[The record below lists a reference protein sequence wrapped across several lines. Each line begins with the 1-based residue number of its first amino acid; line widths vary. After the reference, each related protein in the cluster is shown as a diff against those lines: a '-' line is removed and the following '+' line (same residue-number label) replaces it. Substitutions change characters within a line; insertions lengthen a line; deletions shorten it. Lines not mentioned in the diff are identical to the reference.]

1 MRRFAWV
8 VVALTLLAL
17 AAAGVY
23 AVRSVAIDTNTV
35 DMLSAELPFRKA
47 DRAMA
52 AAFPQGVD
60 AIVVVIDAATPE
72 RAEAAGEALAE
83 GFRARPE
90 VFGPVFDPAGDPF
103 FRRNG
108 LLFLEPDQLAGVADQ
123 LAAAQPFI
131 ASLAADPSLRGLFN
145 VLSLAIENVGAA
157 GAAAMP
163 IASALDAM
171 AAAVEAQAAGRP
183 APLSWQAL
191 MFGAEPDPQQL
202 RRIIVLNPP
211 LNYASLQPAA
221 DAIAAI
227 RALADD
233 LHLGED
239 SGVKVRLTGDAALA
253 DEELRSADLD
263 GITPMLI
270 SFGLVALLAF
280 ICFRGVTLSLAT
292 LGTVLVGV
300 VFTAAAA
307 IALVG
312 TLNLLSVAFFV
323 LFIGLA
329 VDFGIHYTLRYKEGL
344 DLGLEHAPA
353 LSRAAT
359 GVGGALA
366 LSALCAA
373 IGFFSFLPTDYV
385 GLAEL
390 GLIAGAGMAIALVLS
405 LSVLPAFLSL
415 APGSP
420 RPEDAGEFQHNVLD
434 RLRAWA
440 ERRPKPI
447 LAAAAA
453 VAGVALA
460 VAPGAHFDFDPL
472 HLKDR
477 DAELV
482 ATLYDLMDSGLNEAY
497 AVAALA
503 PDLAAADA
511 IAERARALP
520 EVAEARTLASFVP
533 EAQEEKLAI
542 IDGLA
547 LMLEPSLATR
557 GRSPAVRGRDPR
569 RPGPAAGR
577 RSRRLPPASMPAA
590 PAAGRLRAALDRV
603 GAKGS
608 EQEGL
613 AGLEQALL
621 TGLPQQLESLRTLL
635 KAGPVGL
642 DDLPQDLRSRWIAA
656 DGRARVA
663 IYPARAGRRGHRR
676 AEPVR
681 RRGADGGPGG
691 HRRAGDH
698 RRGRAGGGGG
708 VSRSRGPG
716 RRRHRPAA
724 GGPASQRP
732 RHRPGVRA
740 AAARRALDGGGVG
753 RFRHAVQLRQRHR
766 PAAAVR
772 ARGRRQP
779 QPGHPRAA
787 GGRGGRDDELVHAAR
802 RHLQRADHRRLVRDA
817 GALRPPRHR
826 RHGPAAS
833 DRDRVDAGVDGHR
846 AAGADDGV
854 SPAPGLNRPPRRRGG
869 AALRQ
874 PARRARTAARHPA
887 CAPAA
892 APRR

>member
-1 MRRFAWV
+1 MATHHPVIRLLDRWTGLMRRFARV
-8 VVALTLLAL
+8 VVAMTLLAL

-60 AIVVVIDAATPE
+60 TIVVVIDAATPE
-72 RAEAAGEALAE
+72 RAEAAGQALSQ

-108 LLFLEPDQLAGVADQ
+108 LLFLAPDQLSGVADQ

-227 RALADD
+227 RALADQRD
-233 LHLGED
+233 LNPEN
-239 SGVKVRLTGDAALA
+239 GVHVRLTGDAALA
-253 DEELRSADLD
+253 DEELKSADLD

-270 SFGLVALLAF
+270 SFAAVAFLAF
-280 ICFRGVTLSLAT
+280 LCFRAATLSLAT

-415 APGSP
+415 APGRP
-420 RPEDAGEFQHNVLD
+420 RPEDAGEFQHNILD

-447 LAAAAA
+447 LAAAAI

-460 VAPGAHFDFDPL
+460 IAPRAHFDFDPL

-477 DAELV
+477 QAESV
-482 ATLYDLMDSGLNEAY
+482 ATLYDLMASGLNEAY
-497 AVAALA
+497 AVAALGT
-503 PDLAAADA
+503 DLAAANE

-520 EVAEARTLASFVP
+520 EVADARTLASFVP
-533 EAQEEKLAI
+533 DAQDEKLAI

-547 LMLEPSLATR
+547 LMLEPSLA
-557 GRSPAVRGRDPR
+557 GEPSPPPSVAETLAALSRLQAGLEAL
-569 RPGPAAGR
+569 AAGTH
-577 RSRRLPPASMPAA
+577 PAA
-590 PAAGRLRAALDRV
+590 PAAGRLLAALDRV
-603 GAKGS
+603 AAKGS

-613 AGLEQALL
+613 VGLEQALL

-635 KAGPVGL
+635 EAAPVGL
-642 DDLPQDLRSRWIAA
+642 DDLPRDLRSRWVAA

-663 IYPARAGRRGHRR
+663 LYPREKVAEDTQALNRFVAAAQTIAPDVIGAPVIIVEAGRAVEIAFLEAAGLAVAGIAVLLVILLRNVRDIALVFAPLLLAALLTVAASAAFAMPFNFANVIVLPLLFGLGVAASLNLVIRERQEGEAGAMMSSCTPR
-676 AEPVR
+676 AVVFSALTTVASFGTLALSAHPGIAGMGLLLAIAIGLTLASTVIVLPALMTVFR
-681 RRGADGGPGG
+681 RRPG
-691 HRRAGDH
+691 
-698 RRGRAGGGGG
+698 
-708 VSRSRGPG
+708 
-716 RRRHRPAA
+716 
-724 GGPASQRP
+724 
-732 RHRPGVRA
+732 
-740 AAARRALDGGGVG
+740 
-753 RFRHAVQLRQRHR
+753 
-766 PAAAVR
+766 
-772 ARGRRQP
+772 
-779 QPGHPRAA
+779 
-787 GGRGGRDDELVHAAR
+787 
-802 RHLQRADHRRLVRDA
+802 
-817 GALRPPRHR
+817 
-826 RHGPAAS
+826 
-833 DRDRVDAGVDGHR
+833 
-846 AAGADDGV
+846 
-854 SPAPGLNRPPRRRGG
+854 
-869 AALRQ
+869 
-874 PARRARTAARHPA
+874 
-887 CAPAA
+887 
-892 APRR
+892 

>member
-1 MRRFAWV
+1 MAPHPVIRLLDRWTGLMRRFAWV
-8 VVALTLLAL
+8 VAALTLLAL

-60 AIVVVIDAATPE
+60 AIVVVIDADTPE
-72 RAEAAGEALAE
+72 RAEAAGAALAE

-145 VLSLAIENVGAA
+145 VLSLAIDNMGAA

-171 AAAVEAQAAGRP
+171 AAAVEAQAAGRQ

-227 RALADD
+227 RALARD

-239 SGVKVRLTGDAALA
+239 SGVTVRLTGDAALA
-253 DEELRSADLD
+253 DEELKSADLD

-270 SFGLVALLAF
+270 SFTAVAFLAF
-280 ICFRGVTLSLAT
+280 LCFRGATLSLAT

-415 APGSP
+415 APGRP
-420 RPEDAGEFQHNVLD
+420 RPEDAGEFQHNILD

-447 LAAAAA
+447 LAAAAI

-460 VAPGAHFDFDPL
+460 IAPRAHFDFDPL

-477 DAELV
+477 DAESV
-482 ATLYDLMDSGLNEAY
+482 ATLYDLMASGLNEAY
-497 AVAALA
+497 AVAALGT
-503 PDLAAADA
+503 DLAAAND

-520 EVAEARTLASFVP
+520 EVAEARTFASFVP
-533 EAQEEKLAI
+533 DAQDEKLAI

-547 LMLEPSLATR
+547 LMLEPSLAGEAAPPPSVAETLAAL
-557 GRSPAVRGRDPR
+557 GRLQAGLKAL
-569 RPGPAAGR
+569 AAGEH
-577 RSRRLPPASMPAA
+577 PAA
-590 PAAGRLRAALDRV
+590 PAAGRLLAALDRV
-603 GAKGS
+603 AAKDS
-608 EQEGL
+608 EHEVL

-621 TGLPQQLESLRTLL
+621 TGLPRQLESLRTLL
-635 KAGPVGL
+635 KAAPVSL
-642 DDLPQDLRSRWIAA
+642 DDLPRDLRSRWIAA
-656 DGRARVA
+656 GGRARVA
-663 IYPARAGRRGHRR
+663 IYPREKVAEDTQALNRFVAAVQTVAPEAIGAPVIIVEAGRAVEIAFLEAAALAVAGIALLLVILLRNVRDIALVFAPLLLAALLTVAASAAFDMPFNFANVIVLPLLFGLGVAASLNLVIRERQEGEAGAMMSSCTPR
-676 AEPVR
+676 AVVFSALTTVASFGTLALSAHPGIAGMGLLLAIAIGLTLASTVIVLPALMTVFR
-681 RRGADGGPGG
+681 RR
-691 HRRAGDH
+691 
-698 RRGRAGGGGG
+698 
-708 VSRSRGPG
+708 
-716 RRRHRPAA
+716 
-724 GGPASQRP
+724 P
-732 RHRPGVRA
+732 R
-740 AAARRALDGGGVG
+740 
-753 RFRHAVQLRQRHR
+753 
-766 PAAAVR
+766 
-772 ARGRRQP
+772 
-779 QPGHPRAA
+779 
-787 GGRGGRDDELVHAAR
+787 
-802 RHLQRADHRRLVRDA
+802 
-817 GALRPPRHR
+817 
-826 RHGPAAS
+826 
-833 DRDRVDAGVDGHR
+833 
-846 AAGADDGV
+846 
-854 SPAPGLNRPPRRRGG
+854 
-869 AALRQ
+869 
-874 PARRARTAARHPA
+874 
-887 CAPAA
+887 
-892 APRR
+892 

>member
-1 MRRFAWV
+1 
-8 VVALTLLAL
+8 
-17 AAAGVY
+17 
-23 AVRSVAIDTNTV
+23 
-35 DMLSAELPFRKA
+35 
-47 DRAMA
+47 
-52 AAFPQGVD
+52 
-60 AIVVVIDAATPE
+60 
-72 RAEAAGEALAE
+72 
-83 GFRARPE
+83 
-90 VFGPVFDPAGDPF
+90 
-103 FRRNG
+103 
-108 LLFLEPDQLAGVADQ
+108 
-123 LAAAQPFI
+123 
-131 ASLAADPSLRGLFN
+131 
-145 VLSLAIENVGAA
+145 
-157 GAAAMP
+157 
-163 IASALDAM
+163 
-171 AAAVEAQAAGRP
+171 
-183 APLSWQAL
+183 

-227 RALADD
+227 RALARD

-253 DEELRSADLD
+253 DEELKSADLD

-280 ICFRGVTLSLAT
+280 ICFRGATLSLAT
-292 LGTVLVGV
+292 LATVVVGV

-415 APGSP
+415 APGRP

-447 LAAAAA
+447 LAAAVV

-460 VAPGAHFDFDPL
+460 IAPRAHFDFDPL

-477 DAELV
+477 QAESV
-482 ATLYDLMDSGLNEAY
+482 ATLYDLMASGLNEAY
-497 AVAALA
+497 AVAALG
-503 PDLAAADA
+503 PDLSAADA

-520 EVAEARTLASFVP
+520 EVAEARTVASFVP
-533 EAQEEKLAI
+533 DAQDDKLAI

-547 LMLEPSLATR
+547 LMLEPSLAADVAPPPSASETLTAMNR
-557 GRSPAVRGRDPR
+557 LEAALKAL
-569 RPGPAAGR
+569 AAGEH
-577 RSRRLPPASMPAA
+577 AAA
-590 PAAGRLRAALDRV
+590 PAAGRLLAALDPV
-603 GAKGS
+603 AGKGD

-613 AGLEQALL
+613 ARLDQALL
-621 TGLPQQLESLRTLL
+621 SGLPQQLDGLRTLL
-635 KAGPVGL
+635 KAGPVTL

-663 IYPARAGRRGHRR
+663 FYPAERVAEDTQALNRFVAAVQTIAPEAIGAPVIIVEAGRAVEMAFLEAAALAVAGIALLLVVLLRNVRDIALVFAPLLLAALLTVAASAAFAMPFNFANVIVLPLLFGLGVAASLNLVIRERQEGEAGAMMSSCTPR
-676 AEPVR
+676 AVVFSALTTVASFGTLALSAHPGIAGMGLLLAIAIGLTLASTVIVLPALMTVFR
-681 RRGADGGPGG
+681 RR
-691 HRRAGDH
+691 
-698 RRGRAGGGGG
+698 
-708 VSRSRGPG
+708 
-716 RRRHRPAA
+716 
-724 GGPASQRP
+724 P
-732 RHRPGVRA
+732 R
-740 AAARRALDGGGVG
+740 
-753 RFRHAVQLRQRHR
+753 
-766 PAAAVR
+766 
-772 ARGRRQP
+772 
-779 QPGHPRAA
+779 
-787 GGRGGRDDELVHAAR
+787 
-802 RHLQRADHRRLVRDA
+802 
-817 GALRPPRHR
+817 
-826 RHGPAAS
+826 
-833 DRDRVDAGVDGHR
+833 
-846 AAGADDGV
+846 
-854 SPAPGLNRPPRRRGG
+854 
-869 AALRQ
+869 
-874 PARRARTAARHPA
+874 
-887 CAPAA
+887 
-892 APRR
+892 

>member
-1 MRRFAWV
+1 MASHPMIRLLDRWTGLMRRFAWA
-8 VVALTLLAL
+8 VVASTLLAL
-17 AAAGVY
+17 AAAGLY

-60 AIVVVIDAATPE
+60 AIVVVIDADTPE
-72 RAEAAGEALAE
+72 RTDAAGAALSK
-83 GFRARPE
+83 GFRAKPE

-108 LLFLEPDQLAGVADQ
+108 LLFLETDKLAAVADQ

-131 ASLAADPSLRGLFN
+131 ASLAADPSLRGLFT
-145 VLSLAIENVGAA
+145 VLSLAVENIGAA
-157 GAAAMP
+157 GGAAMP
-163 IASALDAM
+163 LASALDAM
-171 AAAVEAQAAGRP
+171 AAAVEAEAAGQP
-183 APLSWQAL
+183 VPLSWQAL

-227 RALADD
+227 RALARD

-239 SGVKVRLTGDAALA
+239 DGVRVRLTGDAALA
-253 DEELRSADLD
+253 DEELKSADLD

-270 SFGLVALLAF
+270 SFTAVAFLAF
-280 ICFRGVTLSLAT
+280 LCFRGAALSLAT
-292 LGTVLVGV
+292 LATVLVGV

-415 APGSP
+415 APGRP
-420 RPEDAGEFQHNVLD
+420 RPEDAGEFQHNILD
-434 RLRAWA
+434 RLRTWA

-447 LAAAAA
+447 LAAAAV
-453 VAGVALA
+453 VAGGALA
-460 VAPGAHFDFDPL
+460 IAPGAHFDFDPL

-477 DAELV
+477 RAESV
-482 ATLYDLMDSGLNEAY
+482 ATLYDLMASGPNEAY
-497 AVAALA
+497 AVAALG
-503 PDLAAADA
+503 PNLAAADA

-520 EVAEARTLASFVP
+520 EVADARTLASFVP
-533 EAQEEKLAI
+533 AAQDEKLAI
-542 IDGLA
+542 VDGLA
-547 LMLEPSLATR
+547 LMLEPSLA
-557 GRSPAVRGRDPR
+557 GDVAPPPS
-569 RPGPAAGR
+569 AAETLAALD
-577 RSRRLPPASMPAA
+577 RLKAALKALEASEQAAA

-603 GAKGS
+603 AAKES
-608 EQEGL
+608 EQERL

-621 TGLPQQLESLRTLL
+621 TGLAQQLDGLRTLL

-663 IYPARAGRRGHRR
+663 IYPAERVAEDAQALNRFVAAVQTIAPEAIGAPVIIVEAGR
-676 AEPVR
+676 AVEM
-681 RRGADGGPGG
+681 AFLE
-691 HRRAGDH
+691 
-698 RRGRAGGGGG
+698 
-708 VSRSRGPG
+708 
-716 RRRHRPAA
+716 
-724 GGPASQRP
+724 
-732 RHRPGVRA
+732 A
-740 AAARRALDGGGVG
+740 AALAVAGIALLLVVLLRNVRDIALVFAPLLLAALLTVAASAAFAMPFNFANVIVLPLLFGLGVAASLNLVI
-753 RFRHAVQLRQRHR
+753 RERQEGE
-766 PAAAVR
+766 AGAMMSSCT
-772 ARGRRQP
+772 
-779 QPGHPRAA
+779 PRAVVFSALTTVASFGTLALSAHPGIA
-787 GGRGGRDDELVHAAR
+787 GMGLLLAIAIGLTLASTVIVLPA
-802 RHLQRADHRRLVRDA
+802 LMTVFRRL
-817 GALRPPRHR
+817 
-826 RHGPAAS
+826 
-833 DRDRVDAGVDGHR
+833 
-846 AAGADDGV
+846 
-854 SPAPGLNRPPRRRGG
+854 PG
-869 AALRQ
+869 
-874 PARRARTAARHPA
+874 
-887 CAPAA
+887 
-892 APRR
+892 